1 MFSVDHTAQRACAP
15 EGQESLAQGLP
26 RLYPGFTLGIGVKP
40 RLALKGLVHQ
50 SSEIVCAPESRNAR
64 INPKHSV
71 RQTRHYAVSKMPDIG
86 LGR

>member
-1 MFSVDHTAQRACAP
+1 MSKLQTAQRACAP
-15 EGQESLAQGLP
+15 QGQESLT
-26 RLYPGFTLGIGVKP
+26 RVYPGFTLGIGVKP

-50 SSEIVCAPESRNAR
+50 SNEIVRAPESRNAR

-71 RQTRHYAVSKMPDIG
+71 RQTRHYAISKMPDIR